1 MMNMFKHLSIQNTAF
16 IYYVISEI
24 FMTIDLSVD
33 SIEILTTCNFRE
45 DRFLR
50 EHTMVKI
57 FSF

>member
-45 DRFLR
+45 DRLLR